1 MSNTITVD
9 VKDFQSIKNAHIEIP
24 DGITVITGATNNG
37 KSAILRA
44 IEAALFNLGD
54 DSMVRAGCK
63 SYGVR
68 INNGSHNMVY
78 ARSNVG
84 KNEKS
89 AYQFDGGTIQKKVG
103 RSQLEEVPKL
113 FNIRDVR
120 MNNGTKV
127 KLNFW
132 KQNEKPFLMDKTAG
146 QMYEFMSM
154 SSCERY
160 SDILKTM
167 LSDDKSLKSDI
178 SKTSTEIDTY
188 KLINS
193 KKQDFLD
200 RNKGFSDVYRR
211 VVSVDKLDRKLSV
224 IKSSIEEILDLQN
237 KIKDVSSN
245 LDKVSNSLDSIDFE
259 KVSEGYS
266 ECISRFST
274 LKGVHGDIDDFLSSK
289 EQKENSDKKLFS
301 VSSKSDK
308 VSNDFTGFDNKYKA
322 LLDTE
327 MSLSKCSEVLD
338 SVLSGH
344 EKEKELQ
351 SELDSIHIVDLSG
364 TKYDSIMN
372 MYPVLCKVGTEITD
386 IQSTNSSIKDKRDKL
401 DSVNQ
406 KLDVS
411 VKELEELK
419 EGAGFCPFCGT
430 VFEGGHIHVE

>member
-9 VKDFQSIKNAHIEIP
+9 VKDFQSIKSAHIEIP

-68 INNGSHNMVY
+68 INNGSHSMVY

-89 AYQFDGGTIQKKVG
+89 AYQFDGGTVHKKVG
-103 RSQLEEVPKL
+103 RSQLEEVPRL

-178 SKTSTEIDTY
+178 SKTATEIDTY

-200 RNKGFSDVYRR
+200 RNKGFSGVYRR
-211 VVSVDKLDRKLSV
+211 VVSVDKVNRSLSG
-224 IKSSIEEILDLQN
+224 IKSSIEEILDLQR
-237 KIKDVSSN
+237 KISDVSSS
-245 LDKVSNSLDSIDFE
+245 LVKVTKSLDSMNFDR
-259 KVSEGYS
+259 VSESYS
-266 ECISRFST
+266 GCISMFST
-274 LKGVHGDIDDFLSSK
+274 LKGVQCDIEDFLSSK
-289 EQKENSDKKLFS
+289 EQKENSDKELGS
-301 VSSKSDK
+301 VSSKFEK
-308 VSNDFTGFDNKYKA
+308 VSKAFTGFDEKYKG
-322 LLDTE
+322 LLDTK
-327 MSLSKCSEVLD
+327 SDLSRYSTILD
-338 SVLSGH
+338 DVRSGH
-344 EKEKELQ
+344 EKVKELQ
-351 SELDSIHIVDLSG
+351 GNLDSIHIVDLSG
-364 TKYDSIMN
+364 TSYDGIMS
-372 MYPVLCKVGTEITD
+372 MYPVLCKVGTSIAD
-386 IQSTNSSIKDKRDKL
+386 IQDTSSYIKDKKDEL
-401 DSVNQ
+401 DSVNNR
-406 KLDVS
+406 LDSS
-411 VKELEELK
+411 VQELEDLK

-430 VFEGGHIHVE
+430 VFEGGHTHAE

>member
-1 MSNTITVD
+1 MSNTIIVD
-9 VKDFQSIKNAHIEIP
+9 VKDFQSIKSAHIEIP

-68 INNGSHNMVY
+68 INNGSHSMVY

-89 AYQFDGGTIQKKVG
+89 AYQFDGGTVHKKVG

-132 KQNEKPFLMDKTAG
+132 EQNEKPFLMDKTAG

-178 SKTSTEIDTY
+178 SKTATEIDTY

-200 RNKGFSDVYRR
+200 RNKGFSGVYRR
-211 VVSVDKLDRKLSV
+211 VVSVDIVNRKLSG
-224 IKSSIEEILDLQN
+224 IKSSIEDILDLQR
-237 KIKDVSSN
+237 KINDVSSN
-245 LDKVSNSLDSIDFE
+245 LVKVTKSLDSMDFGR
-259 KVSEGYS
+259 VSGSYS
-266 ECISRFST
+266 GCISMFST
-274 LKGVHGDIDDFLSSK
+274 LKGVQCDIGDFLSRK
-289 EQKENSDKKLFS
+289 EQKENSDKELGS
-301 VSSKSDK
+301 VSGKSDK
-308 VSNDFTGFDNKYKA
+308 VSKDFVGFDEKYKG

-327 MSLSKCSEVLD
+327 SSLSRYSTILD
-338 SVLSGH
+338 DVKSGH
-344 EKEKELQ
+344 EKVKELQ
-351 SELDSIHIVDLSG
+351 GNLDSIHIVDLSG
-364 TKYDSIMN
+364 TNYDSIMS
-372 MYPVLCKVGTEITD
+372 MYPVLCKVGMSIAD
-386 IQSTNSSIKDKRDKL
+386 IQDTSSYIKDKKDELDSVSKKL
-401 DSVNQ
+401 DS
-406 KLDVS
+406 S
-411 VKELEELK
+411 VQELEGLK
-419 EGAGFCPFCGT
+419 ERAGFCPFCGT
-430 VFEGGHIHVE
+430 VFEGGHTHVE